1 MNTCRNRRCKAQI
14 EEPCLMCQP
23 CFDLLPIEM
32 VRALTAGRRGG
43 TPAFLRATLAAIY
56 AVELIQRKGITST

>member
-1 MNTCRNRRCKAQI
+1 
-14 EEPCLMCQP
+14 MCQP

-43 TPAFLRATLAAIY
+43 PPAFLRATLAAIY